1 MKGDIVLVP
10 FPFSDKKGKKVRP
23 ACVLADDGRDSTL
36 AFISSVI
43 DNQGPFDLQLK
54 PNSANNLKKESVL
67 KVSKLA
73 TLSRKIIIGK
83 IGAVSKK
90 DILSIDNILIR
101 YFRILAKQP

>member
-23 ACVLADDGRDSTL
+23 ACVLGDDGRDATL

-43 DNQGPFDLQLK
+43 DNNGPYDLKLK
-54 PNSANNLKKESVL
+54 PTKTNNLKKESVL

-73 TLSRKIIIGK
+73 TLSRRIIIGK
-83 IGAVSKK
+83 VGSVSKK
-90 DILSIDNILIR
+90 DVTSIDRLLIK
-101 YFRILAKQP
+101 YFQILAK